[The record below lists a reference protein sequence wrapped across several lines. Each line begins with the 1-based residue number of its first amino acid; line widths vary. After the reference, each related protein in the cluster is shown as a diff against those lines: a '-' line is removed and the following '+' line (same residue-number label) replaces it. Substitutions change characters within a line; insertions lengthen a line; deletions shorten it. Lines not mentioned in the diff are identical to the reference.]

1 MSIRS
6 RDPFRPVEA
15 GLETTLTPWL
25 IPGYFLGVV
34 LPWIVPAW
42 LELTR
47 RPGPSGL
54 HAALQRQ
61 TLDMMAVGLTMFDA
75 SAVFAVALGCLIV
88 TLMKSRPRYADSMEP
103 PAE

>member
-1 MSIRS
+1 MSMRP

-25 IPGYFLGVV
+25 IPGYFLGIA
-34 LPWIVPAW
+34 LPWVVPAW

-47 RPGPSGL
+47 LPGPSGL

-75 SAVFAVALGCLIV
+75 SAVFAIALGCLIV
-88 TLMKSRPRYADSMEP
+88 TLMKARPRYADSMAP